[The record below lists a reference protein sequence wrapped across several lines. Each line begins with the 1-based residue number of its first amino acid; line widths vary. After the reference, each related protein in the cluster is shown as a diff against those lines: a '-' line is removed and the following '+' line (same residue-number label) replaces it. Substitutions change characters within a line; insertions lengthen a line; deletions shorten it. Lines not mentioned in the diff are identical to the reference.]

1 MALAVATA
9 SAIIVGRGGAQV
21 IIRQGDA
28 WDADDP
34 IVVAHPDMFSVDAKH
49 ARSTGAA
56 EQAPVEDKTARP
68 GRKATVKPR
77 A

>member
-34 IVVAHPDMFSVDAKH
+34 IVTAHPDMFSTDVKH
-49 ARSTGAA
+49 ARSTGPD
-56 EQAPVEDKTARP
+56 APVEDKMARP

-77 A
+77 D